1 MARNKINDLRV
12 VIYQTRENNPVL
24 KRIKTRMFQ
33 TLVAA
38 ERRFIIEYI
47 NKVTRH
53 KEIDW

>member
-24 KRIKTRMFQ
+24 KRIKTRMVQ